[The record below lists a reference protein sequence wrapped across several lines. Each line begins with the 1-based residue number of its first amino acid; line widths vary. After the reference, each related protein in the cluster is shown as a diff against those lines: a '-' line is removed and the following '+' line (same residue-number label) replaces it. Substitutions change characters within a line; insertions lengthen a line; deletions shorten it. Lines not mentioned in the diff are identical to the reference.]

1 MTTIRLEPVVIDTFA
16 WIFGLRAF
24 LEEIEAALPDAE
36 GKAFAYLNQLAKE
49 QKWEETDYSLEEAE
63 VKSKFQ
69 HWVPRLLGYSAVTLI
84 HSVVEAQLTATATR
98 LRQLHGY
105 SLKMND
111 LRGDPLE
118 RAKIYLTK
126 VAGIQVGS
134 DNGWQ
139 VLQDLAELRN
149 IIVHRRGRQGADLKD
164 QRSVQQ
170 LTERYPDGI
179 SLSGRRDDPDAE
191 VEVSVAMCK
200 RFIDETECFFERLFA
215 ATAWPRGAVIE
226 Q

>member
-1 MTTIRLEPVVIDTFA
+1 MTRIRLEPVVIDTFA

-24 LEEIEAALPDAE
+24 LEEIEAATPDAE
-36 GKAFAYLNQLAKE
+36 GKAFDNLNQLAKE

-69 HWVPRLLGYSAVTLI
+69 HWVPRLLGYSAVALI
-84 HSVVEAQLTATATR
+84 HSVIEAQLTATATR

-105 SLKMND
+105 SLKVNE

-149 IIVHRRGRQGADLKD
+149 IIIHRRGRQGSDLKD

-179 SLSGRRDDPDAE
+179 SLSGCRDDPDAE

-200 RFIDETECFFERLFA
+200 RFIDETERFFERLFV
-215 ATAWPRGAVIE
+215 ATGWPRGAVIE

>member
-1 MTTIRLEPVVIDTFA
+1 MTTIRWEPVVIDTFA
-16 WIFGLRAF
+16 WIFGVRAF

-36 GKAFAYLNQLAKE
+36 GKALDYLNQLAKE
-49 QKWEETDYSLEEAE
+49 QKWDETDYSLEEAE
-63 VKSKFQ
+63 IKSKFK
-69 HWVPRLLGYSAVTLI
+69 HWLPRLAGYSAVTLI
-84 HSVVEAQLTATATR
+84 HSVVETQLAATANR
-98 LRQLHGY
+98 LRELHGY
-105 SLKMND
+105 SLKVNE
-111 LRGDPLE
+111 LRGDTVE
-118 RAKIYLTK
+118 RGKIYLTK

-134 DNGWQ
+134 DSGWQ

-149 IIVHRRGRQGADLKD
+149 IIVHRRGRQGADLKN

-179 SLSGRRDDPDAE
+179 SLSGRCDDPDAE

-200 RFIDETECFFERLFA
+200 RFIDETERFFECLFT
-215 ATAWPRGAVIE
+215 ATGWPRGAVIE